1 MREGVDLKASGP
13 LRDYCLIALRLSN
26 LTSVVEH
33 KEQLTT
39 DTHTEPAIKTAT
51 QISVKTGRRQK
62 QGESNDGASDG
73 QGSGAGRER
82 KTRVGYER
90 RGVLDTKSTC

>member
-13 LRDYCLIALRLSN
+13 LRDYSLIALRLSN

-39 DTHTEPAIKTAT
+39 DTHRAGNKDSHSHSDLCENK
-51 QISVKTGRRQK
+51 KN
-62 QGESNDGASDG
+62 QGESRAVEG
-73 QGSGAGRER
+73 
-82 KTRVGYER
+82 
-90 RGVLDTKSTC
+90 

>member
-13 LRDYCLIALRLSN
+13 LRDYSLIALRLSN

-39 DTHTEPAIKTAT
+39 DTHTPNNKDSHSHSDVCGKKT
-51 QISVKTGRRQK
+51 
-62 QGESNDGASDG
+62 
-73 QGSGAGRER
+73 ER
-82 KTRVGYER
+82 KP
-90 RGVLDTKSTC
+90 